1 MPASPA
7 PEGETVLFPVTI
19 NNSYHPGWN
28 VGGQ

>member
-7 PEGETVLFPVTI
+7 PEGEIVLFPVTI